1 MKHFTL
7 DELTSSATAQR
18 KGIANVPDA
27 TATAH
32 LIRLVRQVLDPARS
46 ALGKPIT
53 VNSGYRCPQLNKAVG
68 GAPKSYHLLGRA
80 ADITT
85 NGCNRRLYNI
95 LQSLPHTE
103 LIWENDGAWI
113 HVALEPPLLQH
124 PLTPNASK
132 EFEIS
137 AIITNFAQ
145 TKQRLWQKPLFC
157 NVLKALTRVFKK

>member
-113 HVALEPPLLQH
+113 HVA
-124 PLTPNASK
+124 
-132 EFEIS
+132 I
-137 AIITNFAQ
+137 
-145 TKQRLWQKPLFC
+145 
-157 NVLKALTRVFKK
+157 